1 MDQNND
7 VNANKEDNKWT
18 CKRCEHE
25 SSSKCNLLKHLR
37 RKTPCID
44 DNNIISIDA
53 YIEELLKKDYNE
65 KTYDCQ
71 FCGTKFNAYQ
81 NRHRHYKTCKELK
94 KQNKDSIIK
103 DLQMENARLKE
114 QLETN
119 KTPTQHIVNNIINN
133 NTININLNN
142 FGNEDISHLTHD
154 LLSHCLFNPSKGL
167 SKLIDNIHYNPNVP
181 RNFNI
186 RHKSTKN
193 NLLEKYENE
202 HWMEC
207 DTSNTL
213 DELIRKGY
221 RILNTHYTEY
231 YMNDPEICENEIKQR
246 ALERFRFLS
255 DKTCNEYH
263 SVKRELRILIKDRTM
278 YLVESPDVNNN
289 NQNSGTTLDITTL

>member
-1 MDQNND
+1 MDNIIIT
-7 VNANKEDNKWT
+7 EDNDNITIVSPEVKIWT
-18 CKRCEHE
+18 CRRCGHE

-44 DNNIISIDA
+44 TNNVITIEA
-53 YIEELLKKDYNE
+53 YIQELLKREYNE

-81 NRHRHYKTCKELK
+81 NRHRHYKTCKEAK
-94 KQNKDSIIK
+94 KQNKENIIK
-103 DLQMENARLKE
+103 ELQEENNRLKE
-114 QLETN
+114 QLN
-119 KTPTQHIVNNIINN
+119 NHILPQSIVNNIINN
-133 NTININLNN
+133 NTINITINN
-142 FGNEDISHLTHD
+142 FGNEDTSHLTHD

-167 SKLIDNIHYNPNVP
+167 PKLIDNIHYNPNVP
-181 RNFNI
+181 SNFNL

-231 YMNDPEICENEIKQR
+231 YMNDPDICENEIKQR

-263 SVKRELRILIKDRTM
+263 SVKRDLRLLIKDRTM
-278 YLVESPDVNNN
+278 YLVESPEVV
-289 NQNSGTTLDITTL
+289 